1 MDIPEYLITMARRTV
16 PEVARKLIV
25 PGTTPVLS
33 FGDSRSARV
42 ATLGI
47 NPSKNEFVKAGRL
60 RAGTDQRLATLQ
72 SLRAESTSLLTKKQ
86 ARTVVEACASY
97 FHPHHK
103 PYKRW
108 FDPLDTVLKS
118 GLGVNYYDGSACH
131 LDLVQR
137 ATNPRWG
144 RLDEKIKQALLQEGL
159 PHLNKQLTLE
169 NVKLVV
175 MLGRQVIR
183 QVETIGL
190 ARIHC
195 AGSIR
200 LGNRTYEHYA
210 GERDGV
216 RFLGWTVN
224 IQSNYGVT
232 SEFKSRLARWLQE
245 RAAIGTNNTS
255 SFENHRFATDPRNL
269 LDSEGHI
276 ISGVEVSGKAELGQ
290 LLRSWL
296 KLSDAATIGNIGSF
310 GGRPCIFIKLQEV
323 GTAALN
329 ADTKR
334 AAVEQFVKYA
344 DTCGSSATL
353 SVVPNRLGVLNKVVP
368 FQAGTVEVPG
378 WYCYLRTPLRKPRQ
392 I

>member
-1 MDIPEYLITMARRTV
+1 MGRKLGIPEYLIKMARRKV
-16 PEVARKLIV
+16 PEDARKFII

-97 FHPHHK
+97 FQHK
-103 PYKRW
+103 PNGQW
-108 FDPLDTVLKS
+108 FNPLNEILRSALK
-118 GLGVNYYDGSACH
+118 VDYCDGSACH
-131 LDLVQR
+131 LDLVQW
-137 ATNPRWG
+137 ATARRWG
-144 RLDEKIKQALLQEGL
+144 CLNKSIQQELLQEGL
-159 PHLNKQLTLE
+159 PHLSKQLKLE
-169 NVKLVV
+169 NIKLVI
-175 MLGRQVIR
+175 MLGRQVIT

-195 AGSIR
+195 AGPIR
-200 LGNRTYEHYA
+200 LGNRTYERYA

-232 SEFKSRLARWLQE
+232 SEFKSRLTRWLQE
-245 RAAIGTNNTS
+245 QAALGTNNTS
-255 SFENHRFATDPRNL
+255 AFENHRFATDPRNL

-276 ISGVEVSGKAELGQ
+276 ISGVEVSGKAELVQ

-296 KLSDAATIGNIGSF
+296 KLSDAATIGNTGSF
-310 GGRPCIFIKLQEV
+310 GGRPCIFIKLQEGV
-323 GTAALN
+323 TAVLN

-334 AAVEQFVKYA
+334 AAVEQFVKCA
-344 DTCGSSATL
+344 ETHGPDAPWR
-353 SVVPNRLGVLNKVVP
+353 VMRNRLGVLNKLAFYP
-368 FQAGTVEVPG
+368 GIAARG
-378 WYCYLRTPLRKPRQ
+378 WYCYLRSPLAAPRG